1 MRARFVLEEISFE
14 RGKDPKGAMG
24 IGRMAQIK
32 QEYENDWYKE
42 FSPEEALMWASMRG
56 KPEYVNYLLIYGVD
70 PNYDGGVALS
80 NGMDHPEVVRLLLDA
95 GMNEDSL
102 TAGLETAIKKSLEV
116 TKMVV
121 DAGASLN
128 DPNLLWQSI
137 WSDDNIEV
145 IKYLFSNGAK
155 IKDHS
160 NIQSTLGYQDNMSEL
175 LKLFLSHGLKLK
187 KTDYG
192 ILKSSASRGD
202 SEAIK
207 ILIDYGFKVKGEPG
221 GLALIDAARGGDI
234 ETAKLLINA
243 GADLNATETETSY
256 WVEHFSALTRAAENG
271 RTEMVKLLLDSGAD
285 IKILNDK
292 AHRIARKNGQTET
305 LELIKH
311 YKKMA
316 RMKAK
321 QNKKA

>member
-1 MRARFVLEEISFE
+1 
-14 RGKDPKGAMG
+14 
-24 IGRMAQIK
+24 
-32 QEYENDWYKE
+32 
-42 FSPEEALMWASMRG
+42 
-56 KPEYVNYLLIYGVD
+56 
-70 PNYDGGVALS
+70 
-80 NGMDHPEVVRLLLDA
+80 
-95 GMNEDSL
+95 
-102 TAGLETAIKKSLEV
+102 
-116 TKMVV
+116 
-121 DAGASLN
+121 
-128 DPNLLWQSI
+128 
-137 WSDDNIEV
+137 
-145 IKYLFSNGAK
+145 
-155 IKDHS
+155 
-160 NIQSTLGYQDNMSEL
+160 MSEL
-175 LKLFLSHGLKLK
+175 LNLFLSHGLKLK
-187 KTDYG
+187 KTDYD
-192 ILKSSASRGD
+192 ILNSSASRGD

-271 RTEMVKLLLDSGAD
+271 RTEMVKLLLDAGAD

-305 LELIKH
+305 LDLIKH

>member
-1 MRARFVLEEISFE
+1 MRARFVFEEIKFE

-32 QEYENDWYKE
+32 QDYENDWYKE
-42 FSPEEALMWASMRG
+42 FSPEEALIWASMRG
-56 KPEYVNYLLIYGVD
+56 KPEYVNYLLLYGVD
-70 PNYDGGVALS
+70 PNYDDGKALYDA
-80 NGMDHPEVVRLLLDA
+80 MDHPEIVRLLLDA
-95 GMNEDSL
+95 GMNKESL
-102 TAGLETAIKKSLEV
+102 AAGLEPAIKKSLELV
-116 TKMVV
+116 KMLV

-128 DPNLLWQSI
+128 DPDLLWQAI
-137 WSDDNIEV
+137 WSNDNIEV

-160 NIQSTLGYQDNMSEL
+160 NIQSTLGYQDNMFEL

-187 KTDYG
+187 KTDYD
-192 ILKSSASRGD
+192 ILNSSASRGD

-221 GLALIDAARGGDI
+221 GLALIPAARGGNI

-243 GADLNATETETSY
+243 GADLDTTETETSY
-256 WVEHFSALTRAAENG
+256 WVEHFSALTRAAEVGN
-271 RTEMVKLLLDSGAD
+271 TEMVKFLLDAGAD
-285 IKILNDK
+285 VKVLNDK

-316 RMKAK
+316 RMKAR